1 MSTVEYRC
9 PRCEALFYLEGGDPL
24 FHHGPPP
31 EPRESAPPPAG
42 PFEGVGEPRSCP
54 RCGLDLGPGASPPV
68 PGRPVERCWLCGN
81 GEFYI
86 QKDFN
91 RRLGLT
97 LVVCSALAVFL
108 VMLLAG
114 HLVGIYCLLGIALAD
129 LAAYHLLPNVTVCYL
144 CHSVY
149 RGFPPHPD
157 HAGFYLG
164 LEEKHKKLRQQW
176 LGKVL
181 EGPEGGPEMHSATP
195 AAARNR

>member
-1 MSTVEYRC
+1 VSTVEYRC
-9 PRCEALFYLEGGDPL
+9 PRCEALFHLAPWREAEESTPLAACSREGTA
-24 FHHGPPP
+24 
-31 EPRESAPPPAG
+31 EARA
-42 PFEGVGEPRSCP
+42 CP
-54 RCGLDLGPGASPPV
+54 RCHLDLGPGAAPPA

-81 GEFYI
+81 GDFYI

-97 LVVCSALAVFL
+97 LVVGSALAVFL

-114 HLVGIYCLLGIALAD
+114 HLVGIYCLLGIALLD
-129 LAAYHLLPNVTVCYL
+129 LAAYHLLSNVAVCYL

-149 RGFPPHPD
+149 RGFPLHPG

-181 EGPEGGPEMHSATP
+181 EGPEGGPEMHSAAP